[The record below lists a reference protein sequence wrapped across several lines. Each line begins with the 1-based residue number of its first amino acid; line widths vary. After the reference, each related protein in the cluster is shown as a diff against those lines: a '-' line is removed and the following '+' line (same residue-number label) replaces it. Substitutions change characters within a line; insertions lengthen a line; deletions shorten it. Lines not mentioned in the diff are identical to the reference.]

1 MPLSR
6 AWNIM
11 GGKHMI
17 CNKCGANIPDGAA
30 FCPQCGAKEP
40 AQPVQAAQPAQ
51 EQPAQEQPAQG
62 APKAN
67 PLGGVMAKI
76 KDNKALKFGILGG
89 AALIVIIII
98 IAVIA
103 ANAGGGAAFT
113 MVENGYMSFTID
125 GESRYFYNGELTSKS
140 TESYM
145 YNCQS
150 SNGKAQGIVADGTLY
165 YFKGTDVKAVAED
178 VDIITISDDGS
189 TLAYLAENVIS
200 VYNGS
205 SKTVAE
211 LDSDERFSSMVL
223 SPDGGALVYFVEKNG
238 KYKAYGWKGGEPV
251 SLGSYGYG
259 FVSNGGSV
267 FYGVNDKSKICYIKN
282 FDDSTKETLGAY
294 YSLYGITADRRGIVF
309 SGDGK
314 YRVFDPSFKEVK
326 TFSADYVD
334 IAYPSGAFHYLPDV
348 KSFVMYS
355 DGKLYRVSLK
365 GGEYD
370 KTVLARNVDGYNI
383 SADGKT
389 VIYKKNDTL
398 YRASALKET
407 ENPEKL
413 AEDVRLFYTNSSLS
427 AIYCTTY
434 DDELIYIKGRGK
446 TEKVESDRPDSFDV
460 LENGVCFY
468 IIDDEYKYS
477 TGGKGKRCDGVGEAD
492 SSYYYGSRYI
502 GGNTVYVFSDGYIY
516 TSRDGKKFT
525 KTKVEYDY

>member
-1 MPLSR
+1 
-6 AWNIM
+6 M
-11 GGKHMI
+11 GGQHMI
-17 CNKCGANIPDGAA
+17 CSKCGANIPDEAA
-30 FCPQCGAKEP
+30 FCPQCGAKEL
-40 AQPVQAAQPAQ
+40 AQPVQTAQTAQEQFAQAQPVQNTQPAQ
-51 EQPAQEQPAQG
+51 D

-76 KDNKALKFGILGG
+76 KENKALKLGILGG

-103 ANAGGGAAFT
+103 ANAGGGSAFA

-125 GESRYFYNGELTSKS
+125 GESRYFYNGEPISKS

-145 YNCQS
+145 YNRQS
-150 SNGKAQGIVADGTLY
+150 SNGKALGIVADGTLY
-165 YFKGTDVKAVAED
+165 YFKGTDVKTVAED

-189 TLAYLAENVIS
+189 TLAYLSDGFINI
-200 VYNGS
+200 YNGS
-205 SKTVAE
+205 SKKIAE

-223 SPDGGALVYFVEKNG
+223 SPDGGALVYFVEKDG
-238 KYKAYGWKGGEPV
+238 KTKAYGWKGGEPV

-294 YSLYGITADRRGIVF
+294 YSLCGITADRRSIIF

-355 DGKLYRVSLK
+355 DSKLYRVTLK

-370 KTVLARNVDGYNI
+370 KTVLARNVDAYQL

-389 VIYKKNDTL
+389 IIFKRNDTL

-407 ENPEKL
+407 ENPERL
-413 AEDVRLFYTNSSLS
+413 AEDVRSFSANSSLS

-434 DDELIYIKGRGK
+434 DDELLYIKGKGK
-446 TEKVESDRPDSFDV
+446 TEKVESDRPDSFTV
-460 LENGVCFY
+460 LENGVCIY
-468 IIDDEYKYS
+468 TIDDEYKYS

-492 SSYYYGSRYI
+492 DSYGSYSI
-502 GGNTVYVFSDGYIY
+502 SANTVYAFSDGYIY
-516 TSRDGKKFT
+516 TSQDGKKFT

>member
-1 MPLSR
+1 
-6 AWNIM
+6 
-11 GGKHMI
+11 MI

-30 FCPQCGAKEP
+30 FCPQCGAKDP
-40 AQPVQAAQPAQ
+40 AAQPAQPAQ
-51 EQPAQEQPAQG
+51 EQFAQAQPAQNTQPAQG
-62 APKAN
+62 AANAPKAN

-76 KDNKALKFGILGG
+76 KDNKALKLGILGG

-103 ANAGGGAAFT
+103 ANAGGGAAYN
-113 MVENGYMSFTID
+113 VIENGYLHYSMDS
-125 GESRYFYNGELTSKS
+125 EVNYFYNGVPISKTTDS
-140 TESYM
+140 FTYAFE
-145 YNCQS
+145 S
-150 SNGKAQGIVADGTLY
+150 SNGKALSVIADGTLY
-165 YFKGTDVKAVAED
+165 YCKGADMKTVAED

-189 TLAYLAENVIS
+189 TLAYLSDGFINI
-200 VYNGS
+200 YNGS
-205 SKTVAE
+205 SKKIAE

-223 SPDGGALVYFVEKNG
+223 SPDGGALVYFVEKDG
-238 KYKAYGWKGGEPV
+238 KTKAYGWKGGEPV

-294 YSLYGITADRRGIVF
+294 YSLYGITADRRGIIF

-370 KTVLARNVDGYNI
+370 KTVLARNVEGYNI

-502 GGNTVYVFSDGYIY
+502 SGNTVYVFSDGYIY